1 MVYLEKRKVKN
12 NTYVYLCRKERVNGK
27 VKRTLCVYLGNEKKL
42 GERFKSGKLPLS
54 DVRALAFGYVAAIKK
69 AADLLNLSQIINDCT
84 EKREQGISVGE
95 YVTLA
100 VINRIAEPCSKS
112 AIARWYEDTWL
123 SRKLKHGPESFTSQ
137 TYWNNLKYLTGEAI
151 SKIEIKLDER
161 LLKFFDVN
169 LDCLLY
175 DPTNFHTFIKTFK
188 RGELPKRGKAKSGR
202 NDLNL
207 IALSLIV
214 TRDKGIPIMHQ
225 TYAGNTFDSK
235 QFESF
240 IPAFIKRCKALNQEC
255 KGITMVFDKGNN
267 SADNIKD
274 LESKELNYIASLKP
288 SSFKHLLAIPESNFV
303 CFSFLK
309 TKKEVRAYE
318 TTDTV
323 FNKPDQRVIISK
335 NKKREER
342 SVIQLL
348 KRIDFIVEE
357 LLELRAK
364 LNTHVWKRRD
374 RVEKK
379 IKEILS
385 REAGKC
391 LKVQV
396 LGSNGT
402 LSMSIVLDCEA
413 FEAKREAYGRTLL
426 TTNRA
431 DWTAAEVIEAYRGQ
445 YIVETQFKE
454 MKCVDSIRTTPMFCW
469 TDQKIMAHMFIC
481 VVALMVKCVVREL
494 LLQKGIRRSHKKIK
508 KNLEQIR
515 LITGKSVGGKK
526 FQQLTSMSGLSKEL
540 ADALSLLDLL

>member
-42 GERFKSGKLPLS
+42 GERFKSGTLPLS
-54 DVRALAFGYVAAIKK
+54 EMRALAFGYIAAIKK
-69 AADLLNLSQIINDCT
+69 ATDLLNLSQIINDCT

-100 VINRIAEPCSKS
+100 VINRITKPCSKN
-112 AIARWYEDTWL
+112 ALAGWYEDTWL
-123 SRKLKHGPESFTSQ
+123 SRKLKYDPESLTSQ
-137 TYWNNLKYLTGEAI
+137 AYWNNLKHLSREAI
-151 SKIEIKLDER
+151 SAIEIKLDEF

-169 LDCLLY
+169 LECLLF
-175 DPTNFHTFIKTFK
+175 DPSNFHTFIKTFK

-214 TRDKGIPIMHQ
+214 TKDKGIPIMHQ

-235 QFESF
+235 HFENF
-240 IPAFIKRCKALNQEC
+240 IPAFIERCKTLNQEC
-255 KGITMVFDKGNN
+255 KGITLVFDKGNN
-267 SADNIKD
+267 SAKNIKD
-274 LESKELNYIASLKP
+274 LEGKGLNYIASLKP
-288 SSFKHLLAIPESNFV
+288 SYFEHLLAIPESNFV
-303 CFSFLK
+303 SFSLFK
-309 TKKEVRAYE
+309 TKKEVRAHE

-323 FNKPDQRVIISK
+323 FNKPNQRVIVTK
-335 NKKREER
+335 NKKREKR
-342 SVIQLL
+342 SVILLL

-379 IKEILS
+379 IKEFLS

-391 LKVQV
+391 LKVDV
-396 LGSNGT
+396 LGSNGA
-402 LSMSIVLDCEA
+402 LSMSIVLDGEA
-413 FEAKREAYGRTLL
+413 FEAKRAAYGRTLL

-431 DWTAAEVIEAYRGQ
+431 DWTAAEVIEAYRRQ
-445 YIVETQFKE
+445 YVVEAQFKE

-469 TDQKIMAHMFIC
+469 TDQKIMVHMFIC
-481 VVALMVKCVVREL
+481 VVALIIKCVVREL
-494 LLQKGIRRSHKKIK
+494 LLQKDIQLSHKKIK
-508 KNLEQIR
+508 KNLERIR
-515 LITGKSVGGKK
+515 LITGKSIGSKK
-526 FQQLTSMSGLSKEL
+526 FQQLASMSGLSKEL
-540 ADALSLLDLL
+540 ANALSLPDLL

>member
-1 MVYLEKRKVKN
+1 MVYLEKRKN
-12 NTYVYLCRKERVNGK
+12 GNQTYVYLCRKQRINGK
-27 VKRTLCVYLGNEKKL
+27 VKRTLNIYLGNEKKIE
-42 GERFKSGKLPLS
+42 ERFKSGGLPS
-54 DVRALAFGYVAAIKK
+54 RNVEALAFGYVAALYH
-69 AADLLNLSQIINDCT
+69 ATELMDLSSIINDCT

-95 YVTLA
+95 YITLA
-100 VINRIAEPCSKS
+100 VINRITEPCSKN
-112 AIARWYEDTWL
+112 ALAGWYEDTWL
-123 SRKLKHGPESFTSQ
+123 SRKLKHDPRSFTSQ
-137 TYWNNLKYLTGEAI
+137 AYWNNLKYLTREAI
-151 SKIEIKLDER
+151 SAIEIKLNEFF
-161 LLKFFDVN
+161 LKFFKAN

-207 IALSLIV
+207 VALSLIV

-235 QFESF
+235 HFESF
-240 IPAFIKRCKALNQEC
+240 IPAFIERCKALNQEC
-255 KGITMVFDKGNN
+255 KGITIVFDKGNN

-274 LESKELNYIASLKP
+274 LRDKKLNYIASLKP
-288 SSFKHLLAIPESNFV
+288 SSFKYLLTVPESHFV
-303 CFSFLK
+303 RFSLLK
-309 TKKEVRAYE
+309 TKKEVYAHE
-318 TTDTV
+318 TKVEV
-323 FNKPDQRVIISK
+323 FNKLNQRVIITK
-335 NKKREER
+335 NKKKEER

-348 KRIDFIVEE
+348 KRIDFIVDE

-396 LGSNGT
+396 LGSNGA
-402 LSMSIVLDCEA
+402 LSMSIVLDCEVL
-413 FEAKREAYGRTLL
+413 EAKREAYGRTLL
-426 TTNRA
+426 TTNRV

-445 YIVETQFKE
+445 YVVETQFKE

-469 TDQKIMAHMFIC
+469 TDQKIRAHIFIC
-481 VVALMVKCVVREL
+481 VVALMIKCVIREL
-494 LLQKGIRRSHKKIK
+494 LLQKGIHQSHKKIK
-508 KNLEQIR
+508 KNLERIR
-515 LITGKSVGGKK
+515 LITGKSARGKK
-526 FQQLTSMSGLSKEL
+526 FQQLASMSGLSKEL
-540 ADALSLLDLL
+540 ASALSLPDLL